1 MAITRATNL
10 ANVGSG
16 LGTQPAQP
24 VNIGVGITLDGNS
37 GIITAYRSNFGN
49 VSIDGTGVGIITANL
64 FSGTATNAGSAVN
77 LGLGAQGSTLTLSSD
92 LIVRHINASG
102 IATAAQFSGN
112 ITGTAATFTG
122 NVTIGGTL
130 TYDDVTNVDSIGLIT
145 ARNGLQVIGGIT
157 TISGQANLSNTT
169 ITGVTTISGQA
180 NLSNTT
186 ITGVTTI
193 SGQANLSNTTITG
206 VTTISNTVIPQES
219 RFSVVAE
226 KMTRV
231 SASASIGV
239 CTYSSDTSNILYFDS
254 PSDNVVV
261 RITGIPTTSAFD
273 NHSITVSAILRTTG
287 TGRSCHTHVQ
297 LNGVERPIKFAGG
310 SRNEATSGVTTT
322 NGYTVYNFVGV
333 NTIGSASTT
342 ANYEVFG
349 IVSGGFF

>member
-10 ANVGSG
+10 ADSGSG
-16 LGTQPAQP
+16 IGTNPAQP
-24 VNIGVGITLDGNS
+24 LRLGIAVTIGGNS
-37 GIITAYRSNFGN
+37 GVISATRFIGSGAGL
-49 VSIDGTGVGIITANL
+49 TGISSVP
-64 FSGTATNAGSAVN
+64 FATNSFGLLDAPNITVGDIIADGGTFSDNVN
-77 LGLGAQGSTLTLSSD
+77 FFNNTIT
-92 LIVRHINASG
+92 SG

-145 ARNGLQVIGGIT
+145 ARNGLQVIGGI
-157 TISGQANLSNTT
+157 
-169 ITGVTTISGQA
+169 TTISGQA

>member
-10 ANVGSG
+10 ADIGSG
-16 LGTQPAQP
+16 IGTNPAQP
-24 VNIGVGITLDGNS
+24 LRLGIAVTIGGNS
-37 GIITAYRSNFGN
+37 GVISATSFIGSGAGL
-49 VSIDGTGVGIITANL
+49 TGISSVP
-64 FSGTATNAGSAVN
+64 FATNSFG
-77 LGLGAQGSTLTLSSD
+77 LLGAPNITVGDIIADGGTFSD
-92 LIVRHINASG
+92 NVNFLNNTITSG

-169 ITGVTTISGQA
+169 ITGVTTIS
-180 NLSNTT
+180 
-186 ITGVTTI
+186 
-193 SGQANLSNTTITG
+193 
-206 VTTISNTVIPQES
+206 NTVIPQEF

-322 NGYTVYNFVGV
+322 NGYTAYNFVGV

>member
-49 VSIDGTGVGIITANL
+49 VSIDGTGVGIITASL

-77 LGLGAQGSTLTLSSD
+77 LGVGAQGSTLTLSSD

-169 ITGVTTISGQA
+169 ITGVTTIS
-180 NLSNTT
+180 
-186 ITGVTTI
+186 
-193 SGQANLSNTTITG
+193 
-206 VTTISNTVIPQES
+206 NTVIPQEF

-322 NGYTVYNFVGV
+322 NGYTAYNFVGV